1 MSVGEEQ
8 QASESDP
15 ICFQCGGEGSVFFPA
30 VGFWTPCPYCKGQRR
45 LKPVKLDDVQL
56 AN

>member
-1 MSVGEEQ
+1 MCVGSEQ
-8 QASESDP
+8 QASEPDP

-30 VGFWTPCPYCKGQRR
+30 VGFWTQCPCCNGQRR
-45 LKPVKLDDVQL
+45 LKPLKLDDVQV